1 MLSRSFVISSRLS
14 LLDLCAE
21 PLFLLAEFRRE
32 LCAEILGFEHLPN
45 LELASFV
52 RGIGT
57 TLGPIDRLLQRR
69 AFPEPEACDQL
80 LGLSERTV
88 DHRPLVSRESDPARP
103 SNLGEALPRP
113 ASHQLSLV
121 LR

>member
-45 LELASFV
+45 LKLASFV

-69 AFPEPEACDQL
+69 AFQSQKPAT
-80 LGLSERTV
+80 SS
-88 DHRPLVSRESDPARP
+88 LVSANGP
-103 SNLGEALPRP
+103 SITVRLSPKNLTRAPFELG
-113 ASHQLSLV
+113 
-121 LR
+121 